1 MILSP
6 ISTVCDWMLT
16 FVDEPKTCR
25 LPDTNKLDKKLTS
38 ELTLNEPVIDVLA
51 FTCKPAA
58 VTEAVTA
65 PLAILSNC
73 NPVTPLAG
81 MLYKP

>member
-1 MILSP
+1 MF
-6 ISTVCDWMLT
+6 T

-38 ELTLNEPVIDVLA
+38 ELTVNEPVIVELA
-51 FTCKPAA
+51 FTCKPFAS
-58 VTEAVTA
+58 TDAVTA
-65 PLAILSNC
+65 PLTILFNS

-81 MLYKP
+81 ILYNP